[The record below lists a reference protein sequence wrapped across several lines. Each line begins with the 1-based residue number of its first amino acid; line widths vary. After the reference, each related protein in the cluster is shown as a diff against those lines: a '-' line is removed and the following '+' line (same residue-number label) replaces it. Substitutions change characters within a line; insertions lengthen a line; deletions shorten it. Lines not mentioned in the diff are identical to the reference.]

1 MFILLD
7 ETEHFLRAL
16 DEGNNVRPQTPKEK
30 EGGRMFIKYIFGVQS
45 INHINLEQTNK
56 IFNKEIWKK
65 HEILK
70 TIFDGQLEDV
80 EEENINV
87 FLSNYFKRSISFF
100 NTRQKNGKK
109 TSNFNLDE
117 FLRKKKM

>member
-117 FLRKKKM
+117 FLRK